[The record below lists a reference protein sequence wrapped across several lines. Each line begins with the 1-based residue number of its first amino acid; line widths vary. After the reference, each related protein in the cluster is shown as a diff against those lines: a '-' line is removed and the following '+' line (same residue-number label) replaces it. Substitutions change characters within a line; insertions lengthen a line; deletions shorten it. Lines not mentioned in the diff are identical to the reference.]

1 MRYAALLLCWVLA
14 ASGQSGPNSAQNVLE
29 TNCATC
35 HGASQMSGLD
45 VRQRDS
51 MLKGGKRGPAL
62 VPGKPADSLIYKAVM
77 RDGDLQM
84 PPGKKA
90 LAPEDV
96 ARIKSWI
103 EAGAP
108 WESSKAASSE
118 SNWWAFR
125 PLRNPPIPAVKNT
138 AWARGPIDRFI
149 LAKLEEK
156 SLHPVAAADRRTLI
170 RRAYFDLHGLPP
182 APEEVEKFAGD
193 TAPDAYEK
201 LIDRLLASPRYGE
214 RWGRHWLDVVRYADS
229 GGYETDVYYANAWR
243 YRDYVIE
250 SFNSDK
256 PYDQF
261 VQEQIAAD
269 ELWPDNLE
277 LNGSYD
283 IPKEKR
289 ANLAKRIGTG
299 LYGVG
304 PMAVEYTFFGDQYR
318 AEWQGDAVDTTGS
331 AFLGLTMGCARCHDH
346 KFDPITHKD
355 YYSMAA
361 IFAGSEDRELPIVSQ
376 MGIFEYTRYQTK
388 LVIADQ
394 IKARI
399 NRLDAEARKRTP
411 QAGRRAAAQLTPE
424 EKDERETLLR
434 QLGEAYMRAPM
445 PYAKANMLVHSDA
458 VPETHILV
466 RGDFKQKGEKVEPGF
481 LSAFGG
487 GTVSG
492 EPKEGPFVPQRRKAL
507 ALWMTSKARPLLA
520 RVMVNRI
527 WQGHFGRGIV
537 GTPNDMGRQGEPPTH
552 PELLDYLAKQ
562 FVDNR
567 WSVKAMHR
575 MIMLSS
581 AYQLS
586 SAPDDANSK
595 VDADNQFVWKMNRR
609 RLEAEAVRDNVLAT
623 AGTLNLKAGGP
634 PIATP
639 LTAEERDG
647 MRDMSEWPISS
658 DPADYVRRSVFLYVK
673 RSFRL
678 PMFETFDA
686 PDASASCARRDSS
699 TVAPQAL
706 ALMNSEFMTRQAE
719 QFAARLEKEHGKAP
733 EPLVE
738 SGWRAAFGR
747 PPSPDEKSKAVEFL
761 AKSTLPRLC
770 LLWFNMSEFLYVD

>member
-1 MRYAALLLCWVLA
+1 MRYAALMFGCALSAWGQGS
-14 ASGQSGPNSAQNVLE
+14 ASFAQKVLE
-29 TNCATC
+29 ANCATC
-35 HGASQMSGLD
+35 HGAPQMSGLD
-45 VRQRDS
+45 VRQRETI
-51 MLKGGKRGPAL
+51 LKGGKRGPAI
-62 VPGKPADSLIYKAVM
+62 VPGKPAESLLYKAVA
-77 RDGDLQM
+77 REGDLQM

-90 LAPEDV
+90 LAAEDV
-96 ARIKSWI
+96 ARIRSWI

-108 WESSKAASSE
+108 WEAGQAQGPESS
-118 SNWWAFR
+118 WWAFR
-125 PLRNPPIPAVKNT
+125 PLSKAAPPAVKKPD
-138 AWARGPIDRFI
+138 WARGPIDRFI

-156 SLHPVAAADRRTLI
+156 GLHPVAAADKRTLI

-182 APEEVEKFAGD
+182 SADEVEQFVAD
-193 TAPDAYEK
+193 TSPDAYEK

-243 YRDYVIE
+243 YRDYVID
-250 SFNSDK
+250 SFNADK

-283 IPKEKR
+283 IPKEKQ
-289 ANLAKRIGTG
+289 ANLARRIGTG
-299 LYGVG
+299 LYTVG

-318 AEWQGDAVDTTGS
+318 AEWQSDAVDTTGS

-361 IFAGSEDRELPIVSQ
+361 IFAGSEDREIPIVSQ
-376 MGIFEYTRYQTK
+376 MGIFEYTRYMTK
-388 LVIADQ
+388 LLIADQ

-399 NRLDAEARKRTP
+399 NRLDAAARKRNP
-411 QAGRRAAAQLTPE
+411 EGGRRSAAQLTAE
-424 EKDERETLLR
+424 EKDQRETLLR
-434 QLGEAYMRAPM
+434 QLGDAYMKAPV
-445 PYAKANMLVHSDA
+445 PYAKADVLVHSEA
-458 VPETHILV
+458 VPETHVLI

-487 GTVSG
+487 GTVAG

-507 ALWMTSKARPLLA
+507 ALWMTSKAQPLLA

-537 GTPNDMGRQGEPPTH
+537 GTPNDLGRQGEPPTH
-552 PELLDYLAKQ
+552 PELLDWLAQQ
-562 FVDNR
+562 FVESK

-581 AYQLS
+581 AYRLS
-586 SAPDDANSK
+586 SSPDAANAK
-595 VDADNQFVWKMNRR
+595 IDADNQFLWKMNRQ
-609 RLEAEAVRDNVLAT
+609 RLEAEAVRDNVLAV

-639 LTAEERDG
+639 LTAEEKDG

-658 DPADYVRRSVFLYVK
+658 DPDDYVRRSVYLYVK

-678 PMFETFDA
+678 PMFETFDS
-686 PDASASCARRDSS
+686 PDAAASCARRDSS

-706 ALMNSEFMTRQAE
+706 ALMNSEFTQRQAE
-719 QFAARLEKEHGKAP
+719 RFAARLKGDSATQVDLAWRLALGRAP
-733 EPLVE
+733 L
-738 SGWRAAFGR
+738 
-747 PPSPDEKSKAVEFL
+747 PDERTRAIQYVQRAGL
-761 AKSTLPRLC
+761 AKLC
-770 LLWFNMSEFLYVD
+770 LLLFNMSEFLYVD